1 MNFMMNSLY
10 RITISAILATLLSL
24 QMAAQKSD
32 DVGKDWRER
41 IMSEKIA
48 YLTGAIGLTPE
59 EAQSFWPVYNQ
70 AWEDRGKAQFE
81 VMKAYRD
88 LEKATDENRTKDIPA
103 LLDSY
108 LDAIRDRD
116 RIDQECAAKFKK
128 VLPVEKVA
136 KLYVGEERFRRQQ
149 IHNLHHGKK

>member
-1 MNFMMNSLY
+1 MNNLIRF
-10 RITISAILATLLSL
+10 IAGTILLSL
-24 QMAAQKSD
+24 ISISMAADCPD
-32 DVGKDWRER
+32 DKGKEWRER

-116 RIDQECAAKFKK
+116 RIDQECAAKF
-128 VLPVEKVA
+128 
-136 KLYVGEERFRRQQ
+136 R
-149 IHNLHHGKK
+149 